1 LRIAGCGRGLCSAP
15 SPAAAPALA
24 DKGDAAS
31 SSAREAFRN
40 GERVRLG
47 RQVEA
52 LQGHPLQP
60 WAEYWALRLR
70 LDDGDASGV
79 ADYLN
84 RHPDA
89 YLAEKLR
96 GDWLRV
102 LGKNGDWEAF
112 QRERPALALPDAE
125 VNCYA
130 AQAARTPDSG
140 APAVDQRPGS
150 AAGLRNTGGPTGG
163 GR

>member
-1 LRIAGCGRGLCSAP
+1 MNYNPKLLASLLRVAGAAIIVFGAVL
-15 SPAAAPALA
+15 SPPAFA
-24 DKGDAAS
+24 DKGDAVFL
-31 SSAREAFRN
+31 SAREAFRN

-84 RHPDA
+84 RYP
-89 YLAEKLR
+89 
-96 GDWLRV
+96 
-102 LGKNGDWEAF
+102 
-112 QRERPALALPDAE
+112 
-125 VNCYA
+125 
-130 AQAARTPDSG
+130 G
-140 APAVDQRPGS
+140 A
-150 AAGLRNTGGPTGG
+150 
-163 GR
+163 

>member
-1 LRIAGCGRGLCSAP
+1 MRAFVPVLLAALVGVTL
-15 SPAAAPALA
+15 PAFA
-24 DKGDAAS
+24 DKGDAVFL
-31 SSAREAFRN
+31 SAREAFRN

-84 RHPDA
+84 RYPGA

-112 QRERPALALPDAE
+112 QRERPALAVPDAE
-125 VNCYA
+125 VNCYV
-130 AQAARTPDSG
+130 AQAARTP
-140 APAVDQRPGS
+140 ARTCRRPAKHWWTNWWRPV
-150 AAGLRNTGGPTGG
+150 T
-163 GR
+163 